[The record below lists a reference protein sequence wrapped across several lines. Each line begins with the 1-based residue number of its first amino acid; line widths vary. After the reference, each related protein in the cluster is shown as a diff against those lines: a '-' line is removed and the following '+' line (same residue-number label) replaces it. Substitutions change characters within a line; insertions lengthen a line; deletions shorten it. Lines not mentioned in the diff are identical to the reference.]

1 MARKYRSNM
10 RIIDLT
16 HTLHPGFPRWP
27 GDEPFRM
34 VAVETVSADGFAINE
49 LRYWEHVGTHIDAP
63 AHKVDGGMT
72 VDLLDVED
80 LVAPLVVI
88 DISTRPTLTV
98 DDIAAWE
105 QVNGRIPERAF
116 VAMLSGS
123 EQRLGASDAPG
134 FDKGAVQF
142 LVDERNIVGIGV
154 DTLSVDPSASTDYA
168 AHTALLEAGRY
179 GVEALANLG
188 AVPPVGA
195 TVVVGAPK
203 HRGGSGGPCRVLAI
217 V

>member
-10 RIIDLT
+10 PIIDLT
-16 HTLHPGFPRWP
+16 HTLHPGFPVWP
-27 GDEPFRM
+27 GDEPFTM
-34 VAVETVSADGFAINE
+34 AAVATVADDEFAINE

-63 AHKVDGGMT
+63 AHKVDGGVT
-72 VDLLDVED
+72 VDLLDVAD

-88 DISTRPTLTV
+88 DIATRPLLTV
-98 DDIAAWE
+98 DDIVEWE
-105 QVNGRIPERAF
+105 QEFGRMPDRAF

-123 EQRLGASDAPG
+123 EKRLGEPDAPG
-134 FDKGAVQF
+134 FARGAVQF
-142 LVDERNIVGIGV
+142 LVEERNIVGIGV
-154 DTLSVDPSASTDYA
+154 DTLSVDPASSSDYA

-188 AVPPVGA
+188 AVPVVGA